1 MSAPMSGKSP
11 FFPKGPDASQPQQKK
26 ISSFFAPKGPAAT
39 TTTPIGAKAGDAT
52 TPGQK
57 LATAL
62 GHNLLMRS
70 KSRSPAPFHPD
81 HAGAAAPDGSMLKAP
96 LQQQAGLL
104 GGQELVGK
112 HAQVLRGEAWFSGS
126 VREFDSKAGRHKG
139 EGLGSEGAQG

>member
-1 MSAPMSGKSP
+1 M
-11 FFPKGPDASQPQQKK
+11 
-26 ISSFFAPKGPAAT
+26 
-39 TTTPIGAKAGDAT
+39 
-52 TPGQK
+52 
-57 LATAL
+57 
-62 GHNLLMRS
+62 H
-70 KSRSPAPFHPD
+70 
-81 HAGAAAPDGSMLKAP
+81 KAP